1 MLTLFR
7 LPLSL
12 WNRTRTIGITPQMDE
27 YEKRKLSVFNQLN
40 VVGILCGII
49 LPIAGIFDQQHLPLI
64 ATLVALSPAL
74 ISSAVLWL
82 NYQKKHELSRFVYFS
97 LYPVITS
104 LVYAAG
110 LNLGVELFFI
120 LYGVLAVFYMQR
132 LTNGIIAFA
141 VSMACYLAVFVFMDN
156 YSYTLRTSSFDFYV
170 LNHGIAIICL
180 FFAVSWIKKE
190 NNGYQQGILQ
200 RNEAL
205 FQTNL
210 KIEKQKE
217 EISRK
222 AEQLAE
228 LNTVKNKLFSVIS
241 HDLKTP
247 MYALRNLFR
256 TIQQHDLNGNEVKLM
271 VPDIVNDLN
280 YTTSLMENLLQWAKS
295 QMQADSIQVQL
306 IDVSDLVS
314 ETTQL
319 LRLQAQVKK
328 VYLQNKLD
336 QPIYVYADKDML
348 NLVLRNIISNA
359 IKFTPEEGR
368 VTIEAADLDTDI
380 EISVS
385 DTGVGM
391 HRDVL
396 DKISGNQFY
405 TSKGTA
411 NESGTGLGLMLC
423 KEFLKKIGSRMYIES
438 EYGKGSTFSFV
449 LPKGEIKRRKAPVFH
464 TSMHRDAV

>member
-1 MLTLFR
+1 MLTLFKSA
-7 LPLSL
+7 LSL
-12 WNRTRTIGITPQMDE
+12 WSRTRSIGITHQMDE

-40 VVGILCGII
+40 VVGVLCGVF
-49 LPIAGIFDQQHLPLI
+49 LPIAGIFDKQELPLI
-64 ATLVALSPAL
+64 ATLVAFSPAI
-74 ISSAVLWL
+74 ISSIVLWL
-82 NYQKKHELSRFVYFS
+82 NYKKKHELSRFVYFS

-110 LNLGVELFFI
+110 LDVGVELFFI
-120 LYGVLAVFYMQR
+120 LYGVLAVFYMQK
-132 LTNGIIAFA
+132 LSNGIVAFI
-141 VSMACYLAVFVFMDN
+141 VSMACYLAVFVFMDH
-156 YSYTLRTSSFDFYV
+156 YPYQLKTSSFDFYI
-170 LNHGIAIICL
+170 LNHCLAIICL

-190 NNGYQQGILQ
+190 NNGYQQGILH

-205 FQTNL
+205 LQTNL

-222 AEQLAE
+222 AEQLTE
-228 LNTVKNKLFSVIS
+228 LNSVKNKLFSVIS

-256 TIQQHDLNGNEVKLM
+256 SIQQHDLHGDEVKLM

-306 IDVSDLVS
+306 IDLSDLIN

-319 LRLQAQVKK
+319 LRLQAQVKN
-328 VYLQNKLD
+328 VYLQNKLN
-336 QPIYVYADKDML
+336 QPVYVYADKDML
-348 NLVLRNIISNA
+348 NMVLRNIISNA
-359 IKFTPEEGR
+359 IKFTPEEGS
-368 VTIEAADLDTDI
+368 VVIETADLSTDI
-380 EISVS
+380 EISVT
-385 DTGVGM
+385 DTGIGM

-396 DKISGNQFY
+396 DKLSGNHFY

-449 LPKGEIKRRKAPVFH
+449 LPKAEIKRRKAPVFH
-464 TSMHRDAV
+464 TTHRDAV